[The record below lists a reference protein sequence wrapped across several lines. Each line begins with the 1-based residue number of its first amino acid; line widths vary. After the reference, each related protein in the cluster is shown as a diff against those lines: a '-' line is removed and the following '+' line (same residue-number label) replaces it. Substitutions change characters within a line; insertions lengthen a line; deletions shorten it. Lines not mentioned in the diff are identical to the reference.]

1 MAKIVIGIGTSH
13 SPALNSSAED
23 YIHHA
28 ERDFS
33 RPHHLT
39 KDGQICS
46 YPELLATADP
56 ALVEE
61 ITPAKIEERVTK
73 CNENIEHLAATIAA
87 AELDTLIIV
96 GDDQK
101 EQYHDENL
109 PSILVYTGDTIQ
121 NAPSSLPASAPAYW
135 KKARAQFHE
144 TSSAKDYPVASEL
157 GQHLTSHLTQNHFD
171 VSHGSYLSRKRG
183 EGHAFGF
190 VHKRLMKE
198 AIVPILPVIL
208 NTYYPPNQP
217 RPSRCIQLG
226 HAISEALDDWPN
238 EMRIGI
244 LASGG
249 LSHVTIDEE
258 LDRGILNAMARKDLE
273 ELSALPVNKLNSGS
287 SEIRNWLVVAG
298 AVGKLDLGWHDYQ
311 PCYRTPAGNGCGM
324 AFAIWR

>member
-1 MAKIVIGIGTSH
+1 MANIVIGIGTSH

-23 YIHHA
+23 YLHHA

-33 RPHHLT
+33 RPQHLT
-39 KDGQICS
+39 KDGQVCS
-46 YPELLATADP
+46 YPELLATANP
-56 ALVEE
+56 ALAEE
-61 ITPAKIEERVTK
+61 ITQDKIEERVAK
-73 CNENIEHLAATIAA
+73 CNEDIEHLASTIAA
-87 AELDTLIIV
+87 AELDVLIIV

-101 EQYHDENL
+101 EQYLDENM
-109 PSILVYTGDTIQ
+109 PSVLIYTGDTIQ
-121 NAPSSLPASAPAYW
+121 NAPSSLPANAPAYW

-144 TSSAKDYPVASEL
+144 DSSAKNYPVASEL
-157 GQHLTSHLTQNHFD
+157 GRHLTSYLTENHFD
-171 VSHGSYLSRKRG
+171 VSHGSYLAKKRG

-198 AIVPILPVIL
+198 TAIPILPVIL

-226 HAISEALDDWPN
+226 QAISAAVDHWP
-238 EMRIGI
+238 EDMRIGI

-249 LSHVTIDEE
+249 LSHVTIDED
-258 LDRGILNAMARKDLE
+258 LDRGILNAMTQKNLGALR
-273 ELSALPVNKLNSGS
+273 ALPVKKLNSGS

-298 AVGKLDLGWHDYQ
+298 AVWKLDLNWHDYQ

-324 AFAIWR
+324 AFAVWR

>member
-23 YIHHA
+23 YAHHA
-28 ERDFS
+28 EQDFS
-33 RPHHLT
+33 RPYHLT
-39 KDGQICS
+39 KDGKICS
-46 YPELLATADP
+46 YQELLATAEP
-56 ALVEE
+56 SFAEE
-61 ITPAKIEERVTK
+61 ITLEKIEERVAK
-73 CNENIEHLAATIAA
+73 CTEDIEHLASTIAA
-87 AELDTLIIV
+87 AELDALIVI

-101 EQYHDENL
+101 EQYHDENM
-109 PSILVYTGDTIQ
+109 PSVLIYTGTTIQ
-121 NAPSSLPASAPAYW
+121 NLPSSLPANAPAYW
-135 KKARAQFHE
+135 KTARVQFHE
-144 TSSAKDYPVASEL
+144 ASSAKDYPVASTL
-157 GQHLTSHLTQNHFD
+157 GRHLTSHLTENHFD
-171 VSHGSYLSRKRG
+171 VSHGSYLSKKRG

-198 AIVPILPVIL
+198 TVVPILHVIL

-226 HAISEALDDWPN
+226 QAISDAIDDWPK

-258 LDRGILNAMARKDLE
+258 LDRGILDPMARKDHGA
-273 ELSALPVNKLNSGS
+273 LSALNVNKLNSGS

-298 AVGKLDLGWHDYQ
+298 AVGRLQLGWYDYQ

-324 AFAIWR
+324 AFAIWF